1 MAQYWYD
8 FNEVENLDGF
18 SNRSAAQDFEL
29 VEDGGGQALR
39 VTTTT
44 NTRSWALWP
53 TGVEASGS
61 AQVRAYGRQGQHQNF
76 RGAGVAVFIDPEL
89 GPGSS
94 TTSMDFSLMAR
105 AGASETFVIDG
116 SSVYSV
122 NTVTATDYHFIELT
136 RNGSAAEARWWA
148 GDVGDRPASATSSA
162 TSTTDTTE
170 GPCGL
175 YGYQNNGNTYFVK
188 TLAIGTDGD
197 PAPTGPVGG
206 ISVEP
211 FALRH
216 NPRTNKVIP
225 VLSSP
230 TVTDIGAACVRPRVT
245 KGF

>member
-18 SNRSAAQDFEL
+18 SNRSAAQNFEL

-39 VTTTT
+39 VTTTFSS
-44 NTRSWALWP
+44 RSWAFWP

-61 AQVRAYGRQGQHQNF
+61 AQVRAYGRQGQHQSH
-76 RGAGVAVFIDPEL
+76 RGAGIATFIDSDLPMAS
-89 GPGSS
+89 GS
-94 TTSMDFSLMAR
+94 TSMGFSLMVRHNTAER
-105 AGASETFVIDG
+105 FVIDD
-116 SSVYSV
+116 SVVYSV
-122 NTVTATDYHFIELT
+122 NTVTATDYHFMELT
-136 RNGSAAEARWWA
+136 RNGSAAEARWWD

-162 TSTTDTTE
+162 TSTTDRTE

-175 YGYQNNGNTYFVK
+175 YGYQNDGNTYFVK
-188 TLAIGTDGD
+188 TLAIGTDDD
-197 PAPTGPVGG
+197 PAPTGPVGV
-206 ISVEP
+206 SEEP
-211 FALRH
+211 FLLRH